1 MLLRIIP
8 EALHVVGKHSAFE
21 PHFEPSINFKL
32 MSKFRKLG
40 KLNGSVIGLR
50 EELSFRIL
58 TVRCEKN
65 LKVI

>member
-8 EALHVVGKHSAFE
+8 VALHMVGKHSAIE

-32 MSKFRKLG
+32 MSKFRELG
-40 KLNGSVIGLR
+40 KLNGNVIGLR

-58 TVRCEKN
+58 TAGCEKN
-65 LKVI
+65 LKTI

>member
-1 MLLRIIP
+1 MPLRIIAA
-8 EALHVVGKHSAFE
+8 ALHVVGKHSAFE
-21 PHFEPSINFKL
+21 PHFEPSINF
-32 MSKFRKLG
+32 KFRKLG